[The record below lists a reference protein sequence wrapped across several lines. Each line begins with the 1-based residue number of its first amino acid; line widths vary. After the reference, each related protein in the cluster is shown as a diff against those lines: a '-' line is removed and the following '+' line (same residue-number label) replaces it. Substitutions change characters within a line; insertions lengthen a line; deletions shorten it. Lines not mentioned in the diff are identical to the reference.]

1 MIIRQDNKQ
10 QNDST
15 DEDIDVSDVIL
26 NTKRDLIQQHRTLT
40 EQLLQVKGAIKAV
53 NAMEER
59 LVTANADDDDDDDD
73 DDDEE
78 QEEQEEEYDN
88 DEEQEEEEEQEEYAD
103 DDDDDDDEE
112 YDDDSDKDEVSNIAA
127 A

>member
-1 MIIRQDNKQ
+1 MMIRQDNKQ

-59 LVTANADDDDDDDD
+59 LVTANADDDDNDDDD
-73 DDDEE
+73 ANDD
-78 QEEQEEEYDN
+78 N
-88 DEEQEEEEEQEEYAD
+88 EEEEQEEYD
-103 DDDDDDDEE
+103 DDDNDEE

>member
-1 MIIRQDNKQ
+1 MMIRQDNKQ

-40 EQLLQVKGAIKAV
+40 EQILQVKGAIKAV

-59 LVTANADDDDDDDD
+59 LATANADDDNDDDVNDD
-73 DDDEE
+73 
-78 QEEQEEEYDN
+78 N
-88 DEEQEEEEEQEEYAD
+88 EEEEQEEYD
-103 DDDDDDDEE
+103 DDDNDEE

>member
-1 MIIRQDNKQ
+1 MIRQDNKQ

-59 LVTANADDDDDDDD
+59 LATANADDDDDN
-73 DDDEE
+73 EE
-78 QEEQEEEYDN
+78 EEEEEEYDN
-88 DEEQEEEEEQEEYAD
+88 DEEQEEYD
-103 DDDDDDDEE
+103 DDDEEEEEEE

>member
-1 MIIRQDNKQ
+1 MMIRQDNKQ
-10 QNDST
+10 QNDSI

-40 EQLLQVKGAIKAV
+40 EQILQVKGAIKAV

-59 LVTANADDDDDDDD
+59 LATANADDDDNDANDD
-73 DDDEE
+73 
-78 QEEQEEEYDN
+78 N
-88 DEEQEEEEEQEEYAD
+88 EEEEQEEYD
-103 DDDDDDDEE
+103 DDNDEE

>member
-1 MIIRQDNKQ
+1 MMIRQDNKQ

-59 LVTANADDDDDDDD
+59 LATANADDDDDN
-73 DDDEE
+73 EE
-78 QEEQEEEYDN
+78 EEEEEEYDN
-88 DEEQEEEEEQEEYAD
+88 DEEQEEEEEEQEEY
-103 DDDDDDDEE
+103 DDDDEE
-112 YDDDSDKDEVSNIAA
+112 EAYDDDSDKDEVSNIAA

>member
-1 MIIRQDNKQ
+1 MMIRQDNKQ
-10 QNDST
+10 QNDSI

-59 LVTANADDDDDDDD
+59 LVTANADDDD
-73 DDDEE
+73 
-78 QEEQEEEYDN
+78 EEQEEEYDD
-88 DEEQEEEEEQEEYAD
+88 DEEQEEEEEQEEY
-103 DDDDDDDEE
+103 DDDDEE

>member
-1 MIIRQDNKQ
+1 MMIRQDNKQ

-40 EQLLQVKGAIKAV
+40 EQILQVKGAIKAV

-59 LVTANADDDDDDDD
+59 LATANADDDDNDANDD
-73 DDDEE
+73 
-78 QEEQEEEYDN
+78 N
-88 DEEQEEEEEQEEYAD
+88 EEEEQEEYD
-103 DDDDDDDEE
+103 DDNDEE

>member
-1 MIIRQDNKQ
+1 MMIRQDNKQ
-10 QNDST
+10 QNDSI

-40 EQLLQVKGAIKAV
+40 EQLLQVKCAIKAV

-59 LVTANADDDDDDDD
+59 LVTANADDDD
-73 DDDEE
+73 
-78 QEEQEEEYDN
+78 EEQEEEYDD
-88 DEEQEEEEEQEEYAD
+88 DEEQEEEEEQEEY
-103 DDDDDDDEE
+103 DDDDDDEE

>member
-1 MIIRQDNKQ
+1 MTIQQDNKQ

-59 LVTANADDDDDDDD
+59 LATANADDDDDDN
-73 DDDEE
+73 EE
-78 QEEQEEEYDN
+78 EEEEEEYDN
-88 DEEQEEEEEQEEYAD
+88 DEEQEEYDDDYEEEEE
-103 DDDDDDDEE
+103 EE

>member
-1 MIIRQDNKQ
+1 MIRQDNKQ
-10 QNDST
+10 QNDSI

-40 EQLLQVKGAIKAV
+40 EQILQVKGAIKAV

-59 LVTANADDDDDDDD
+59 LATANADDDDNDANDD
-73 DDDEE
+73 
-78 QEEQEEEYDN
+78 N
-88 DEEQEEEEEQEEYAD
+88 EEEEQEEYD
-103 DDDDDDDEE
+103 DDNDEE

>member
-1 MIIRQDNKQ
+1 MIRQDNKQ
-10 QNDST
+10 QNDSI

-59 LVTANADDDDDDDD
+59 LVTANADDDD
-73 DDDEE
+73 
-78 QEEQEEEYDN
+78 EEQEEEYDD
-88 DEEQEEEEEQEEYAD
+88 DEEQEEEEEQEEY
-103 DDDDDDDEE
+103 DDDDDDEE

>member
-73 DDDEE
+73 DDEE

-103 DDDDDDDEE
+103 DDDDDDEE